1 MDNKLTLKEV
11 TNENFRSIIRLSDT
25 LTDEQ
30 KRCVATNVTSLAQ
43 AYLNQDVAWPR
54 AIYLDD
60 TPIGFL
66 MLSFNPTDIPDE
78 DQPSMHLWRF
88 MIARDYQNKGY
99 GKQVLDMLIQKCKVE
114 KRKTLYLSCGMEY
127 EMPYQF
133 YIKYGFIDTHI
144 VDDGEEVLKIYI

>member
-1 MDNKLTLKEV
+1 MLHLREI
-11 TNENFRSIIRLSDT
+11 TNENFRSVIKLSDT

-43 AYLNQDVAWPR
+43 AYLNQDKAWPR
-54 AIYLDD
+54 VIYLDD

-66 MLSFNPTDIPDE
+66 MLSLDSSEFPDE
-78 DQPSMHLWRF
+78 DQPALYLWRF

-99 GKQVLDMLIQKCKVE
+99 GKQVLDLLIQKCRDE
-114 KRKTLYLSCGMEY
+114 KKKTLYLSCGMEY
-127 EMPYQF
+127 DMPYKF
-133 YIKYGFIDTHI
+133 YTKYGFIDTHV

>member
-1 MDNKLTLKEV
+1 MNNIISFKEV
-11 TNENFRSIIRLSDT
+11 TNENFRSIIKLSDT

-43 AYLNQDVAWPR
+43 AYLNQDKAWPR

-66 MLSFNPTDIPDE
+66 MLHVNPTDVPSE
-78 DQPSMHLWRF
+78 DQPALYLWRF

-99 GKQVLDMLIQKCKVE
+99 GRQVLDMLIQKCKDE
-114 KRKTLYLSCGMEY
+114 HKKTLYLTCGMEY
-127 EMPYQF
+127 EMPYKF
-133 YIKYGFIDTHI
+133 YIKYGFIDTHV